1 MSQTS
6 ASTPAPSS
14 TAPAVGPEP
23 DWTDQVT
30 DLIVDV
36 VDRVHDK
43 TTGPLVQVARAV
55 VYGTVAAVVGVLVLI
70 VGLIVTI
77 RLLDLIPGD
86 IWTAYVGGGALFTLV
101 GLFMWS
107 KRHPAAA

>member
-6 ASTPAPSS
+6 ASTPAPTS
-14 TAPAVGPEP
+14 TGAAVGPEP

-43 TTGPLVQVARAV
+43 TTGPLIQVARAF
-55 VYGTVAAVVGVLVLI
+55 VYGTVAAIVGVLVLI

-86 IWTAYVGGGALFTLV
+86 IWTAYVGAGAVFTLV

-107 KRHPAAA
+107 KRHPTAA